1 MQIMISAKE
10 IREFR
15 EMRGLSLRDVAKY
28 CSLTPQ
34 LIGQVETGTRNLTL
48 ENYKEI
54 IDGINKAHFAK
65 LQTTD

>member
-1 MQIMISAKE
+1 MISAKE

-15 EMRGLSLRDVAKY
+15 EIRGLSLREVAKY
-28 CSLTPQ
+28 CSISAQ

-65 LQTTD
+65 LQATD